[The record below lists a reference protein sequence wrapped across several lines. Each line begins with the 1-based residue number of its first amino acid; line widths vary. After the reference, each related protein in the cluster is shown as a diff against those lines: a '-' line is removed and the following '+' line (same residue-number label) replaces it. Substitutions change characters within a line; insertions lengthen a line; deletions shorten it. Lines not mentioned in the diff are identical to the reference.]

1 VSKISSSLEIRLFD
15 IPRLLLN
22 DHNVD
27 GLRRKNRA
35 LIYYI
40 AAQEGQSTREKL
52 LTFFWPDHERS
63 AAQRTLR
70 TMIHDLRK
78 YLGEAIQVDD
88 QNIALAPDTFIDVQ
102 DFSTALASRSIDL
115 QKLTEALGL
124 YTGDFLEGFSLS
136 DSPQFDDW
144 VASERDHYQL
154 MAMNGFADLSHRQ
167 EAKREYP
174 AALES
179 ARRALAFNPFQEDVQ
194 RDVMRLLYL
203 NGDRAGV
210 IRQYEFLRKL
220 LDEELGVPPMPETR
234 ALYDSIINDTFIPL
248 APDTPIQFSTT
259 NISAEKPLLPLL
271 GRDVELETVKNQ
283 LGSGKLILLE
293 GEPGIGKTRLISEL
307 IALQTQG
314 QASVFV
320 LRGTSYELEQSLP
333 YQPIV
338 DALRK
343 LLIQLEGTLL
353 VGRLNLESIWLTE
366 LSRLLPELLTQLPH
380 VPAPIQPADERRLW
394 EALHQFIRALI
405 QHGKVWLFLDDLHW
419 ADAATIAWLGYLIR
433 NLYSP
438 SLNLLATSRP
448 LEGQTDLIKLLQVL
462 SREDRIV
469 QIPLSVLPE
478 SAMQKMAVVLSQ
490 KNNELLSDWLIKNAE
505 GNPFFITE
513 LVRYAQGIGLLKK
526 DGALDMELLNLS
538 PAIPATIQNLIESRL
553 LKLSE
558 NARRLLHIAAII
570 GREFDFELAKKV
582 ASFSETDTLD
592 AVEELQAA
600 HLIKPLPDDKFTFD
614 HSLTMQVSLSDM
626 NETRRRFL
634 HRRTAEALE
643 AIYQKDLNPI
653 TGLIAHH
660 FMDGNVPDRAKFYA
674 LRAGQLAANLAAW
687 VEALAFYKQ
696 ALALESDDM
705 ERARIFLAMGTAHI
719 YKGDFALAS
728 EDFRSALELAEA
740 SQNLPLLEEAHLGLI
755 RSFFPHQ
762 ARFTEAVETSKKL
775 LESGPPQ
782 LAVCAE
788 FVLGTSLAIDSAHP
802 VEAEYHLREAERL
815 LRDQGGIFDTKV
827 TDIQIKY
834 QLGAVLGQQGRNEE
848 AFASYRE
855 VLDLMER
862 GEGTLDPMA
871 MGNIMLY
878 NHLAYYAHLLGDASA
893 VMYAQTGIKL
903 ARERGSLSLL
913 PFLYSTSGEIALA
926 NGDLDAAEKYFRDGL
941 TLAEQTPLLVAVAG
955 LTANLG
961 LVAKARGQSAVA
973 REQLQKALVLVQPL
987 GNHHLEVRIRIWLA
1001 PLLAAEDART
1011 SLNSARVLAEQGGLK
1026 GLLEEIRKLEKD
1038 LF

>member
-1 VSKISSSLEIRLFD
+1 VSKIPYSLEIQLFG
-15 IPRLLLN
+15 IPQLSLN
-22 DHNVD
+22 GNNVD

-40 AAQEGQSTREKL
+40 AAQGGQATREKL
-52 LTFFWPDHERS
+52 LTFFWPDYERS

-102 DFSTALASRSIDL
+102 DFSTAINSPSSDL
-115 QKLTEALGL
+115 QKLTEALKL
-124 YTGDFLEGFSLS
+124 YKGDFLDSFSLS

-144 VASERDHYQL
+144 VASEQERYRL
-154 MAMNGFADLSHRQ
+154 MAMHGFADLSHRH
-167 EAKREYP
+167 EAMRDYP

-179 ARRALAFNPFQEDVQ
+179 ARRALAFNSFQEDLQ

-210 IRQYEFLRKL
+210 IRQYQFLRKL

-234 ALYDSIINDTFIPL
+234 ALYDSIINDTFVPL
-248 APDTPIQFSTT
+248 TPDTPIQFSTT

-271 GRDVELETVKNQ
+271 GRDVELETLKNQ
-283 LGSGKLILLE
+283 LDSGKLILLE

-314 QASVFV
+314 QASAFV
-320 LRGTSYELEQSLP
+320 LRGTSYELEQGLP

-343 LLIQLEGTLL
+343 LLIQLEGTSL

-380 VPAPIQPADERRLW
+380 IPAPTLPADERRLW

-405 QHGKVWLFLDDLHW
+405 QYGKVWLFLDDLHW

-433 NLYSP
+433 NLSSP

-462 SREDRIV
+462 SREDRLV
-469 QIPLSVLPE
+469 QIQLSVLPE
-478 SAMQKMAVVLSQ
+478 SVMQKMAVVLSQ

-570 GREFDFELAKKV
+570 GREFDFELAKQV
-582 ASFSETDTLD
+582 TSMSEIETLD
-592 AVEELQAA
+592 AVDELQTA
-600 HLIKPLPDDKFTFD
+600 HLIKPLADEKFVFD
-614 HSLTMQVSLSDM
+614 HSLTMEVSLNDM
-626 NETRRRFL
+626 NETRRRYL
-634 HRRTAEALE
+634 HRRAAETLE
-643 AIYQKDLNPI
+643 SIHQKDLDPVA
-653 TGLIAHH
+653 GLIAHH
-660 FMDGNVPDRAKFYA
+660 FMEGNIPDRAKFYA
-674 LRAGQLAANLAAW
+674 FRAGQLAADLAAW

-696 ALALESDDM
+696 ALALESDGM

-719 YKGDFALAS
+719 YKGDFDLAS
-728 EDFRSALELAEA
+728 EDYRSALELAEA
-740 SQNLPLLEEAHLGLI
+740 SQNLPLLEEAYLGLV

-762 ARFTEAVETSKKL
+762 ARFTEAVETSKRL
-775 LESGPPQ
+775 RESGPPE

-788 FVLGTSLAIDSAHP
+788 FVLGTSLAMDSAHP
-802 VEAEYHLREAERL
+802 VEAEYHLRGAERL
-815 LRDQGGIFDTKV
+815 LRDQSRIFDTKV
-827 TDIQIKY
+827 TSIQIKY

-855 VLDLMER
+855 VLELLER
-862 GEGTLDPMA
+862 GEGTLDVMA

-878 NHLAYYAHLLGDASA
+878 NHLAYYAHLLGDPSA
-893 VMYAQTGIKL
+893 AMYAQTGIKL

-941 TLAEQTPLLVAVAG
+941 TLAEQTPLLVAAG

-973 REQLQKALVLVQPL
+973 REQLQKALILVQPL